1 VQLKLNEIVAA
12 LHGAS
17 NRLVD
22 VERSSEDELKALR
35 ERYQDLTAI
44 TKSESTSTRSHSIE
58 EIKSPE
64 PFWESGLSEHA
75 KKKD

>member
-1 VQLKLNEIVAA
+1 
-12 LHGAS
+12 
-17 NRLVD
+17 
-22 VERSSEDELKALR
+22 LKALR

-64 PFWESGLSEHA
+64 PFWESGLSKHA